1 MNLKKVFALSLAAT
15 AVAFAQQ
22 EALTELQAAP
32 VADQPAV
39 AAPAES
45 PTDQAPAVA
54 EQQSNE
60 QPEVT
65 AVAEPAPEP
74 VPESAQAQETLP
86 VHEPMPAPSP
96 APAPAPTPAPAP
108 AEKAPEAVAEPAK
121 PVVQESAPQ
130 VAVAEQ
136 PKPEVKAGPEPARM
150 GPPPKTPFTVVHGNA
165 YNMVENEA
173 AADNVDLLLRNR
185 LVKLA
190 GQKFVYIEPA
200 GEKGVVALG
209 GFFGAMDLS
218 GDLGRAT
225 LGYAARGFAADLRLS
240 LGQIAIDEKD
250 ESKKGSYAGDD
261 WGASL
266 SAILGG
272 YVVTASAD
280 WITFADE
287 MNVTPDNGPKVE
299 QRYRDLEG
307 SLILS
312 DGPVARKHFWSLGVA
327 FVRHENEN
335 QVGDRVVNEDVDSRT
350 TFVPVFNYGTPA
362 LRTERANLYL
372 GLNTSFPITIFDQTE
387 SRNSTGKVVKTSQ
400 YNFGATI
407 VPNIVSEVLF
417 NKYVMFFGEANYEWN
432 AIRYIWGKAASG
444 KNYTIQ
450 QSVADKV
457 NASIGTRLQ
466 YDDLV
471 ACEFTLGDSFF
482 TDTKSIFNGE
492 GVFIKFGGFIYF

>member
-1 MNLKKVFALSLAAT
+1 MNLKKVFALTFVASAF
-15 AVAFAQQ
+15 AFAQQ
-22 EALTELQAAP
+22 EALTELQSAP
-32 VADQPAV
+32 ATDQPAV
-39 AAPAES
+39 AESAEAS
-45 PTDQAPAVA
+45 SDQAAAVVESQPSAQPEEAPVA
-54 EQQSNE
+54 EQAQ
-60 QPEVT
+60 
-65 AVAEPAPEP
+65 APAPEP
-74 VPESAQAQETLP
+74 TQVQEPLP
-86 VHEPMPAPSP
+86 VHE
-96 APAPAPTPAPAP
+96 PTPAPAP
-108 AEKAPEAVAEPAK
+108 APAPVQKAPEPVAEPAK
-121 PVVQESAPQ
+121 PAAQESAQQP
-130 VAVAEQ
+130 VVAEQ
-136 PKPEVKAGPEPARM
+136 PKPEIKAAPEPDRM

-225 LGYAARGFAADLRLS
+225 LGYANRSFAADLRLS
-240 LGQIAIDEKD
+240 LGQIAISEEDEN
-250 ESKKGSYAGDD
+250 KKGSYAGDD
-261 WGASL
+261 LGASL
-266 SAILGG
+266 SAVLGG
-272 YVVTASAD
+272 YVITASAD

-287 MNVTPDNGPKVE
+287 MNVTPENGPKVE

-335 QVGDRVVNEDVDSRT
+335 EVGDRVVNEDVDSRT

-362 LRTERANLYL
+362 LRTDRANLYL
-372 GLNTSFPITIFDQTE
+372 GLNMSFPITIFDQTE
-387 SRNSTGKVVKTSQ
+387 ARNSVGKVVKTSQ
-400 YNFGATI
+400 YNLGATI

-432 AIRYIWGKAASG
+432 AIRYIWGKTASG
-444 KNYTIQ
+444 DNYTIQ

-466 YDDLV
+466 YDNLV
-471 ACEFTLGDSFF
+471 ACEFSLGDSFF

-492 GVFIKFGGFIYF
+492 GVFVKFGGFIYF

>member
-1 MNLKKVFALSLAAT
+1 MNLKKVFALTFVASAF
-15 AVAFAQQ
+15 AFAQQ
-22 EALTELQAAP
+22 EALTELQSAP
-32 VADQPAV
+32 ATDQPAV
-39 AAPAES
+39 AESAEAS
-45 PTDQAPAVA
+45 SDQAAAVVESQPSAQPEEAPVA
-54 EQQSNE
+54 EQAQ
-60 QPEVT
+60 
-65 AVAEPAPEP
+65 APAPEP
-74 VPESAQAQETLP
+74 TQVQEPLP
-86 VHEPMPAPSP
+86 VHE
-96 APAPAPTPAPAP
+96 PTPAPAP
-108 AEKAPEAVAEPAK
+108 APAPVQKAPEPVAEPAK
-121 PVVQESAPQ
+121 PAVQESAQQP
-130 VAVAEQ
+130 VVAEQ
-136 PKPEVKAGPEPARM
+136 PKPEIKAAPEPDRM

-225 LGYAARGFAADLRLS
+225 LGYANRSFAADLRLS
-240 LGQIAIDEKD
+240 LGQIAISEEDEN
-250 ESKKGSYAGDD
+250 KKGSYAGDD
-261 WGASL
+261 LGASL
-266 SAILGG
+266 SAVLGG
-272 YVVTASAD
+272 YVITASAD

-287 MNVTPDNGPKVE
+287 MNVTPENGPKVE

-335 QVGDRVVNEDVDSRT
+335 EVGDRVVNEDVDSRT

-372 GLNTSFPITIFDQTE
+372 GLNMSFPITIFDQTE
-387 SRNSTGKVVKTSQ
+387 ARNSVGKVVKTSQ
-400 YNFGATI
+400 YNLGATI

-432 AIRYIWGKAASG
+432 AIRYIWGKTASG
-444 KNYTIQ
+444 DNYTIQ

-466 YDDLV
+466 YDNLV
-471 ACEFTLGDSFF
+471 ACEFSLGDSFF

-492 GVFIKFGGFIYF
+492 GVFVKFGGFIYF

>member
-1 MNLKKVFALSLAAT
+1 MNLKKVFALTFVASAF
-15 AVAFAQQ
+15 AFAQQ
-22 EALTELQAAP
+22 EALTELQSAP
-32 VADQPAV
+32 ATDQPAV
-39 AAPAES
+39 AESAEAS
-45 PTDQAPAVA
+45 SDQAAAVVESQPSAQPEEAPVA
-54 EQQSNE
+54 EQAQ
-60 QPEVT
+60 
-65 AVAEPAPEP
+65 APAPEP
-74 VPESAQAQETLP
+74 TQVQEPLP
-86 VHEPMPAPSP
+86 VHE
-96 APAPAPTPAPAP
+96 PTPAPAP
-108 AEKAPEAVAEPAK
+108 APAPVQKAPEPVAEPAK
-121 PVVQESAPQ
+121 PAAQESAQQP
-130 VAVAEQ
+130 VVAEQ
-136 PKPEVKAGPEPARM
+136 PKPEIKAAPEPDRM

-225 LGYAARGFAADLRLS
+225 LGYANRSFAADLRLS
-240 LGQIAIDEKD
+240 LGQIAISEQDEN
-250 ESKKGSYAGDD
+250 KKGSYAGDD
-261 WGASL
+261 LGASL
-266 SAILGG
+266 SAVLGG
-272 YVVTASAD
+272 YVITASAD

-287 MNVTPDNGPKVE
+287 MNVTPENGPKVE

-335 QVGDRVVNEDVDSRT
+335 EVGDRVVNEDVDSRT

-372 GLNTSFPITIFDQTE
+372 GLNMSFPITIFDQTE
-387 SRNSTGKVVKTSQ
+387 TRNSVGKVVKTSQ
-400 YNFGATI
+400 YNLGATI

-432 AIRYIWGKAASG
+432 AIRYIWGKTASG
-444 KNYTIQ
+444 DNYTIQ

-466 YDDLV
+466 YDNLV
-471 ACEFTLGDSFF
+471 ACEFSLGDSFF

-492 GVFIKFGGFIYF
+492 GVFVKFGGFIYF

>member
-1 MNLKKVFALSLAAT
+1 
-15 AVAFAQQ
+15 
-22 EALTELQAAP
+22 
-32 VADQPAV
+32 
-39 AAPAES
+39 
-45 PTDQAPAVA
+45 
-54 EQQSNE
+54 
-60 QPEVT
+60 
-65 AVAEPAPEP
+65 
-74 VPESAQAQETLP
+74 
-86 VHEPMPAPSP
+86 
-96 APAPAPTPAPAP
+96 
-108 AEKAPEAVAEPAK
+108 
-121 PVVQESAPQ
+121 
-130 VAVAEQ
+130 
-136 PKPEVKAGPEPARM
+136 M

-225 LGYAARGFAADLRLS
+225 LGYANRSFAADLRLS
-240 LGQIAIDEKD
+240 LGQIAISEEDEN
-250 ESKKGSYAGDD
+250 KKGSYAGDD
-261 WGASL
+261 LGASL
-266 SAILGG
+266 SAVLGG
-272 YVVTASAD
+272 YVITASAD

-287 MNVTPDNGPKVE
+287 MNVTPENGPKVE

-335 QVGDRVVNEDVDSRT
+335 EVGDRVVNEDVDSRT

-362 LRTERANLYL
+362 LRTDRANLYL
-372 GLNTSFPITIFDQTE
+372 GLNMSFPITIFDQTE
-387 SRNSTGKVVKTSQ
+387 ARKSVGKVVKTSQ
-400 YNFGATI
+400 YNLGATI

-432 AIRYIWGKAASG
+432 AIRYIWGKTASG
-444 KNYTIQ
+444 DNYTIQ

-457 NASIGTRLQ
+457 NASIGTRLH
-466 YDDLV
+466 YDNLV
-471 ACEFTLGDSFF
+471 ACEFSLGDSFF

-492 GVFIKFGGFIYF
+492 GVFVKFGGFIYF

>member
-1 MNLKKVFALSLAAT
+1 MNLKKVFALTFVASAF
-15 AVAFAQQ
+15 AFAQQ
-22 EALTELQAAP
+22 EALTELQSAP
-32 VADQPAV
+32 ATDQPAV
-39 AAPAES
+39 AESAEAS
-45 PTDQAPAVA
+45 SDQAAAVVESQPSAQPEEAPVA
-54 EQQSNE
+54 EQAQ
-60 QPEVT
+60 
-65 AVAEPAPEP
+65 APAPEP
-74 VPESAQAQETLP
+74 TQVQEPLP
-86 VHEPMPAPSP
+86 VHE
-96 APAPAPTPAPAP
+96 PTPAPAP
-108 AEKAPEAVAEPAK
+108 APAPVQKAPEPVAEPAK
-121 PVVQESAPQ
+121 PAAQESAQQP
-130 VAVAEQ
+130 VVAEQ
-136 PKPEVKAGPEPARM
+136 PKPEIKAAPEPERM

-225 LGYAARGFAADLRLS
+225 LGYANRSFAADLRLS
-240 LGQIAIDEKD
+240 LGQIAISEEDEN
-250 ESKKGSYAGDD
+250 KKGSYAGDD
-261 WGASL
+261 LGASL
-266 SAILGG
+266 SAVLGG
-272 YVVTASAD
+272 YVITASAD

-287 MNVTPDNGPKVE
+287 MNVTPENGPKVE

-335 QVGDRVVNEDVDSRT
+335 EVGDRVVNEDVDSRT

-362 LRTERANLYL
+362 LRTDRANLYL
-372 GLNTSFPITIFDQTE
+372 GLNMSFPITIFDQTE
-387 SRNSTGKVVKTSQ
+387 TRNSVGKVVKTSQ
-400 YNFGATI
+400 YNLGATI

-432 AIRYIWGKAASG
+432 AIRYIWGKTASG
-444 KNYTIQ
+444 DNYTIQ

-466 YDDLV
+466 YDNLV
-471 ACEFTLGDSFF
+471 ACEFSLGDSFF

-492 GVFIKFGGFIYF
+492 GVFVKFGGFIYF

>member
-1 MNLKKVFALSLAAT
+1 MNLKKVFALTFVASAF
-15 AVAFAQQ
+15 AFAQQ
-22 EALTELQAAP
+22 EALTELQSAP
-32 VADQPAV
+32 ATDQPAV
-39 AAPAES
+39 AESAEAS
-45 PTDQAPAVA
+45 SDQAAAVVESQPSAQPEEAPVA
-54 EQQSNE
+54 EQAQ
-60 QPEVT
+60 
-65 AVAEPAPEP
+65 APAPEP
-74 VPESAQAQETLP
+74 TQVQEPLP
-86 VHEPMPAPSP
+86 VHE
-96 APAPAPTPAPAP
+96 PTPAPAP
-108 AEKAPEAVAEPAK
+108 APAPVQKAPEPVAESAK
-121 PVVQESAPQ
+121 PAAQESAQQP
-130 VAVAEQ
+130 VVAEQ
-136 PKPEVKAGPEPARM
+136 PKPEIKAAPEPDRM

-225 LGYAARGFAADLRLS
+225 LGYANRSFAADLRLS
-240 LGQIAIDEKD
+240 LGQIAISEEDEN
-250 ESKKGSYAGDD
+250 KKGSYAGDD
-261 WGASL
+261 LGASL
-266 SAILGG
+266 SAVLGG
-272 YVVTASAD
+272 YVITASAD

-287 MNVTPDNGPKVE
+287 MNVTPENGPKVE

-335 QVGDRVVNEDVDSRT
+335 EVGDRVVNEDVDSRT

-362 LRTERANLYL
+362 LRTDRANLYL
-372 GLNTSFPITIFDQTE
+372 GLNMSFPITIFDQTE
-387 SRNSTGKVVKTSQ
+387 TRNSVGKVVKTSQ
-400 YNFGATI
+400 YNLGATI

-432 AIRYIWGKAASG
+432 AIRYIWGKTASG
-444 KNYTIQ
+444 DNYTIQ

-466 YDDLV
+466 YDNLV
-471 ACEFTLGDSFF
+471 ACEFSLGDSFF

-492 GVFIKFGGFIYF
+492 GVFVKFGGFIYF

>member
-1 MNLKKVFALSLAAT
+1 MLFRSSAF
-15 AVAFAQQ
+15 AFAQQ
-22 EALTELQAAP
+22 EALTELQSAP
-32 VADQPAV
+32 ATDQPAV
-39 AAPAES
+39 AESAEAS
-45 PTDQAPAVA
+45 SDQAAAVVESQPSAQPEEAPVA
-54 EQQSNE
+54 EQAQ
-60 QPEVT
+60 
-65 AVAEPAPEP
+65 APAPEP
-74 VPESAQAQETLP
+74 TQVQEPLP
-86 VHEPMPAPSP
+86 VHE
-96 APAPAPTPAPAP
+96 PTPAPAP
-108 AEKAPEAVAEPAK
+108 APAPVQKAPEPVAEPAK
-121 PVVQESAPQ
+121 PAAQESAQQP
-130 VAVAEQ
+130 VVAEQ
-136 PKPEVKAGPEPARM
+136 PKPEIKAAPEPDRM

-225 LGYAARGFAADLRLS
+225 LGYANRSFAADLRLS
-240 LGQIAIDEKD
+240 LGQIAISEEDEN
-250 ESKKGSYAGDD
+250 KKGSYAGDD
-261 WGASL
+261 LGASL
-266 SAILGG
+266 SAVLGG
-272 YVVTASAD
+272 YVITASAD

-287 MNVTPDNGPKVE
+287 MNVTPENGPKVE

-335 QVGDRVVNEDVDSRT
+335 EVGDRVVNEDVDSRT

-362 LRTERANLYL
+362 LRTDRANLYL
-372 GLNTSFPITIFDQTE
+372 GLNMSFPITIFDQTE
-387 SRNSTGKVVKTSQ
+387 ARNSVGKVVKTSQ
-400 YNFGATI
+400 YNLGATI

-432 AIRYIWGKAASG
+432 AIRYIWGKTASG
-444 KNYTIQ
+444 DNYTIQ

-466 YDDLV
+466 YDNLV
-471 ACEFTLGDSFF
+471 ACEFSLGDSFF

-492 GVFIKFGGFIYF
+492 GVFVKFGGFIYF

>member
-1 MNLKKVFALSLAAT
+1 MNLKKVFALTFVASAF
-15 AVAFAQQ
+15 AFAQQ
-22 EALTELQAAP
+22 EALTELQSAP
-32 VADQPAV
+32 ATDQPAV
-39 AAPAES
+39 AESAEAS
-45 PTDQAPAVA
+45 SDQAASVVESQPSAQPEEAPVA
-54 EQQSNE
+54 EQAQ
-60 QPEVT
+60 
-65 AVAEPAPEP
+65 APAPEP
-74 VPESAQAQETLP
+74 TQVQEPLP
-86 VHEPMPAPSP
+86 VHE
-96 APAPAPTPAPAP
+96 PTPAPAP
-108 AEKAPEAVAEPAK
+108 APAPVQKAPEPVAEPAK
-121 PVVQESAPQ
+121 PAAQESAQQP
-130 VAVAEQ
+130 VVAEQ
-136 PKPEVKAGPEPARM
+136 PKPEIKAAPEPDRM

-173 AADNVDLLLRNR
+173 AADNVDLVLRNR

-225 LGYAARGFAADLRLS
+225 LGYANRSFAADLRLS
-240 LGQIAIDEKD
+240 LGQIAISEQDEN
-250 ESKKGSYAGDD
+250 KKGSYAGDD
-261 WGASL
+261 LGASL
-266 SAILGG
+266 SAVLGG
-272 YVVTASAD
+272 YVITASAD

-287 MNVTPDNGPKVE
+287 MNVTPENGPKVE

-335 QVGDRVVNEDVDSRT
+335 EVGDRVVNEDVDSRT

-372 GLNTSFPITIFDQTE
+372 GLNMSFPITIFDQTE
-387 SRNSTGKVVKTSQ
+387 ARNSVGKVVKTSQ
-400 YNFGATI
+400 YNLGATI

-432 AIRYIWGKAASG
+432 AIRYIWGKTASG
-444 KNYTIQ
+444 DNYTIQ

-466 YDDLV
+466 YDNLV
-471 ACEFTLGDSFF
+471 ACEFSLGDSFF

-492 GVFIKFGGFIYF
+492 GVFVKFGGFIYF